1 MTYHKSKEQVTKI
14 VLSELSDSAD
24 NPWKDLPLDTLVF
37 RWWVTGRAGFG
48 LRLSDEG
55 AKAFELANIT
65 FYDFPLGLSKDKT
78 KSPEVFVQE
87 LSKKIKCPYYIA
99 TNKAEKKVPSIRIYD
114 NKIAMMLTLYGT
126 LREYLDSLDT
136 QYK

>member
-1 MTYHKSKEQVTKI
+1 MTYPKSKEQVTQL
-14 VLSELSDSAD
+14 VLSEIPDSAD
-24 NPWKDLPLDTLVF
+24 NPWKDLALDTLLF
-37 RWWVTGRAGFG
+37 RWWLTGRTGFG

-65 FYDFPLGLSKDKT
+65 YYDFPLGLSKDKT
-78 KSPEVFVQE
+78 KSPEAFVQE

-99 TNKAEKKVPSIRIYD
+99 VNKVEKKVPSIRIYD

-126 LREYLDSLDT
+126 LREYLDSFNGV
-136 QYK
+136 

>member
-1 MTYHKSKEQVTKI
+1 MTYHKSKEQITKL

-24 NPWKDLPLDTLVF
+24 NPWKDLPLDTIVF

-65 FYDFPLGLSKDKT
+65 YYDFPLGLSKDKT

-99 TNKAEKKVPSIRIYD
+99 VNKVEKKSPSIRIYD
-114 NKIAMMLTLYGT
+114 HKIAMMLTLYGT
-126 LREYLDSLDT
+126 LREYLDSFNGV
-136 QYK
+136 